1 VKYIVATMTPFRKDG
16 ELDLDLVK
24 RQLRFLEINGVDTI
38 MPGGSN
44 GEFPSMNL
52 NERKLLLETVIENK
66 GSMKILAH
74 TSSCSLSEAVEL
86 TKHAERAG
94 ADYAVLCPP
103 FYYPSL
109 PVDSLAEFFETVFQS
124 VQLPVYLYNVP
135 KFTKNPL
142 ELALVQR
149 MKAQPNFKGIKD
161 TSGSIENVAVY
172 RRNFPDLEVYTGGD
186 ELITGAMDI
195 GASGV
200 VSGLGNV
207 FPWITRDIFQALDKR
222 ADAETP
228 QELAARL
235 RLILNPYP
243 RYAAYKYAMSLV
255 GLPISYARLPHP
267 DLTDEQRAEIARAL
281 QSEGVMD
288 QAAV

>member
-16 ELDLDLVK
+16 ALDLDLVK
-24 RQLRFLEINGVDTI
+24 RHLRFLEINGVDTI

-44 GEFPSMNL
+44 GEFPSMTL
-52 NERKLLLETVIENK
+52 DERKQLLETVIENK

-86 TKHAERAG
+86 TKHAQSAG
-94 ADYAVLCPP
+94 ADYVVLCPP

-109 PVDSLAEFFETVFQS
+109 PVNSLAEFFERVFQS
-124 VQLPVYLYNVP
+124 VQLPIYLYNVP

-142 ELALVQR
+142 ELDLVER

-161 TSGSIENVAVY
+161 TSGSIENVANY
-172 RRNFPDLEVYTGGD
+172 KRNFPELEVYTGGD
-186 ELITGAMDI
+186 ELITGAMQV
-195 GASGV
+195 GAGGV

-222 ADAETP
+222 ADADTP

-235 RLILNPYP
+235 RSILNPYP
-243 RYAAYKYAMSLV
+243 RYACYKYAMSLV

-267 DLTDEQRAEIARAL
+267 GLMEEQKAEIARL
-281 QSEGVMD
+281 LEREGVLH